1 MLFPPK
7 KNAPSSSH
15 TNNILRHFI
24 LCDYFH
30 QMFDNATSHCAIIC
44 TFAENISQMT
54 FTFEL
59 NSKPNAAGKYV
70 VYLRITENRKHKRIK
85 TTVALDKKTDWN
97 QKKKEVRSSC
107 PDAALLNERLKRELD
122 SVLNKYQDCKD
133 EGTATTDRVIEKIES
148 IEHPVSFLEYA
159 KRRTQEVHDA
169 GGIRNWKKYVGFCNK
184 LEVFLTDNKGNVR
197 DLSFSELTTPFV
209 AQFEAY
215 LHTLHNERQPEKMLH
230 PNSIQVIMKAF
241 RAIVNRA
248 IEVDKIIPMDK
259 NPFLTYKLKGV
270 ETTKDKLD
278 QSEIESIKALDLP
291 EGSLIWHCRNYF
303 LFSFYCAGIR
313 VGDLIQLRW
322 GNITKDGRI
331 EYKMTKNHKERDF
344 ALVEP
349 AKKILSYYH
358 KKSVKATDYIFP
370 VLDPTETWCR
380 AITLEE
386 KDVLPAEEKEKMY
399 TRIGAKT
406 ALINKELKRIANMAG
421 IEKKISFHVSRHSFA
436 KAAKKKGVDN
446 LKVQELFA
454 HSSLKVTEGYM
465 GHFESAENDAALA
478 SVFEDGAKKVDLDVL
493 ATQLN
498 SLTKRQFNQLMK
510 KVKHYKP

>member
-1 MLFPPK
+1 
-7 KNAPSSSH
+7 
-15 TNNILRHFI
+15 
-24 LCDYFH
+24 
-30 QMFDNATSHCAIIC
+30 
-44 TFAENISQMT
+44 MT

-59 NSKPNAAGKYV
+59 NSKPNTAGKYV

-107 PDAALLNERLKRELD
+107 PDAELLNERLKRELD
-122 SVLNKYQDCKD
+122 SVLSKYQDCKE
-133 EGTATTDRVIEKIES
+133 EGTATTDKVIKKIES
-148 IEHPVSFLEYA
+148 IEHPISFLEYA
-159 KRRTQEVHDA
+159 KHRTQEVHDA
-169 GGIRNWKKYVGFCNK
+169 GGIRNWKKYVGFCKK
-184 LEVFLTDNKGNVR
+184 LEVYLTDSKGNVR
-197 DLSFSELTTPFV
+197 DLPFSELTTPFI
-209 AQFEAY
+209 AKFEAY
-215 LHTLHNERQPEKMLH
+215 LHTLHNERDPEKMLH

-241 RAIVNRA
+241 RALVNRA
-248 IEVDKIIPMDK
+248 IEVDKIIPVDK

-278 QSEIESIKALDLP
+278 QSEIEKIKTLDLT

-322 GNITKDGRI
+322 GNITPDGRI
-331 EYKMTKNHKERDF
+331 QYEMGKNHKTRDF

-349 AKKILSYYH
+349 AKEILAHYH
-358 KKSVKATDYIFP
+358 KKGVKAADYIFP
-370 VLDPTETWCR
+370 IVDPTETWCQ
-380 AITLEE
+380 AITQEE

-399 TRIGAKT
+399 ARIGAKT
-406 ALINKELKRIANMAG
+406 ALINKELKKIADLAG
-421 IEKKISFHVSRHSFA
+421 IEKKLSFHVSRHSFA

-454 HSSLKVTEGYM
+454 HSSLKITEGYM

-478 SVFEDGAKKVDLDVL
+478 SVFEEKSEKINIDAL
-493 ATQLN
+493 AEQLN
-498 SLTKRQFNQLMK
+498 ALTKRQFNQLMK